1 MVIEKVARITLLLDI
16 YGGLLTE
23 KQQLCLELHYNQD
36 LSLAE
41 IAETFTVSRQ
51 AVHDILKRA
60 ENLLED
66 YEARLGLLERFLRNR
81 HVLSQVLAR
90 MKDISAKMT
99 GASQI
104 ALQTEIDDLRLLLE
118 KMIEEE

>member
-1 MVIEKVARITLLLDI
+1 MIEKVARIALLLDF

-23 KQQLCLELHYNQD
+23 KQQLCLDLHYNQD

-66 YEARLGLLERFLRNR
+66 YEARLGLLARFLRNR
-81 HVLSQVLAR
+81 HDLSQVLAQIE
-90 MKDISAKMT
+90 DISAKMAGT
-99 GASQI
+99 RQT
-104 ALQTEIDDLRLLLE
+104 ALQAEIDDLRLLLE
-118 KMIEEE
+118 KMMEEQ

>member
-1 MVIEKVARITLLLDI
+1 MIEKVARIALLLDF

-23 KQQLCLELHYNQD
+23 KQQLCLDMYYNQD

-66 YEARLGLLERFLRNR
+66 YEARLGLLARFLRNR
-81 HVLSQVLAR
+81 RDLSQVLAR
-90 MKDISAKMT
+90 ITDISTKMAGSRQT
-99 GASQI
+99 
-104 ALQTEIDDLRLLLE
+104 ALQAEIDTLRLILE
-118 KMIEEE
+118 KMMEEQ